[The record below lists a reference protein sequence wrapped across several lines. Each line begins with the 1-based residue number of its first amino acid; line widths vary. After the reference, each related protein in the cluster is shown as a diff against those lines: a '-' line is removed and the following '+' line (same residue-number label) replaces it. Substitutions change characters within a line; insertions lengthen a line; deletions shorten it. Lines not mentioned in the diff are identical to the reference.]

1 MICPEPSEL
10 QELVR
15 QLHRQ
20 ASPWLPAGQGS
31 RLHWGVPVQ
40 PAPGE
45 HEPLVVSTARLDRLI
60 EHCVGDFT
68 VTVQAGMPLQQLQ
81 AELGRQQQWL
91 AIDWPW
97 GSGPAGEASGTVGGL
112 VARGLA
118 GGLRQRYLGVRD
130 QLIGIGLLRAD
141 GTAARAGGK
150 VVKNV
155 AGYDLM
161 RLFTGSW
168 GSLGLITELTLRTFP
183 LPPQRAGLLL
193 QGPLAG
199 LERMRRQCLAA
210 PLMPQRLDWWR
221 TSTGAEPALL
231 LSVVSVSGDAIRD
244 QLSQHRTAADAAGLT
259 ADTLDAEALAE
270 LEASGQGATTASDGN
285 NPQPAGPIDGHSAW
299 LLHLGVLPAR
309 APELLS
315 DPALRG
321 LRLTL
326 AAGAG
331 VGLAWAAP
339 AELPLH
345 RVEELRRRCSALGGF
360 LTVLQQPSGSGSSM
374 PAWSDTPSR
383 PLIEAI
389 KREFDPLQQLARGRL
404 PGVAPQPQV
413 APTT

>member
-1 MICPEPSEL
+1 MIRPEPSEL

-20 ASPWLPAGQGS
+20 AAPWLPAGLGS
-31 RLHWGVPVQ
+31 RLHWGPPVQ
-40 PAPGE
+40 PGPGE
-45 HEPLVVSTARLDRLI
+45 EEPLQVSTARLDRLV

-81 AELGRQQQWL
+81 AELARHQQWL
-91 AIDWPW
+91 AVDWPW
-97 GSGPAGEASGTVGGL
+97 GSGPAGEAGGSVGGL

-130 QLIGIGLLRAD
+130 QLIGLSLLRAD

-193 QGPLAG
+193 QGALPALEG
-199 LERMRRQCLAA
+199 LRRRCLTA
-210 PLMPQRLDWWR
+210 PLMPQRLDWCHSAG
-221 TSTGAEPALL
+221 TAEPALL
-231 LSVVSVSGDAIRD
+231 ISLVSVSAEAIRE
-244 QLSQHRTAADAAGLT
+244 QLSQHRSAAEAAGL
-259 ADTLDAEALAE
+259 AVQELDREALAA
-270 LEASGQGATTASDGN
+270 LEARGRGAE
-285 NPQPAGPIDGHSAW
+285 AGPEPAW
-299 LLHLGVLPAR
+299 LLQLGVLPAQ
-309 APELLS
+309 APALLA

-321 LRLTL
+321 LQLTL

-331 VGLAWAAP
+331 LGMGWAA
-339 AELPLH
+339 AADLPSH
-345 RVEELRRRCSALGGF
+345 RVQELRRRCEALGGF
-360 LTVLQQPSGSGSSM
+360 LTVLQQPPGTAAAVA
-374 PAWSDTPSR
+374 AWGDAPGR

-404 PGVAPQPQV
+404 PGVAPQP
-413 APTT
+413 

>member
-31 RLHWGVPVQ
+31 RLHWGPPVL
-40 PAPGE
+40 PAPSE
-45 HEPLVVSTARLDRLI
+45 EQPLVVSTSRLDRVM

-68 VTVQAGMPLQQLQ
+68 VTVQAGMPLAQLQ
-81 AELGRQQQWL
+81 AELSRQNQWL
-91 AIDWPW
+91 AIDPPW
-97 GSGPAGEASGTVGGL
+97 GSDATSATDGNQGSIGGL

-183 LPPQRAGLLL
+183 RPPQRRGLLL
-193 QGPLAG
+193 QGDLSA
-199 LERMRRQCLAA
+199 LESLRRQALAA
-210 PLMPQRLDWWR
+210 ALLPQRLDWW
-221 TSTGAEPALL
+221 SPALADGQPALL
-231 LSVVSVSGDAIRD
+231 LSLVSVSAEAIGD
-244 QLSQHRTAADAAGLT
+244 QLTQHRQAAERAGLR
-259 ADTLDAEALAE
+259 AERLDPEELQALENAGRGNAGIPGPE
-270 LEASGQGATTASDGN
+270 GQ
-285 NPQPAGPIDGHSAW
+285 W
-299 LLHLGVLPAR
+299 LLQLGVLPALG
-309 APELLS
+309 AELLA
-315 DPALRG
+315 DPARRG
-321 LRLTL
+321 LRLSL

-331 VGLAWAAP
+331 QGMAWAAAQEVP
-339 AELPLH
+339 SH
-345 RVEELRRRCSALGGF
+345 RVEQLRRRCEALGGF
-360 LTVLQQPSGSGSSM
+360 LTVLQQPDTSAL
-374 PAWSDTPSR
+374 PAWGDSPGR

-389 KREFDPLQQLARGRL
+389 KREFDPLQQVARGRL
-404 PGVAPQPQV
+404 PGVAPQSGTRV
-413 APTT
+413 

>member
-1 MICPEPSEL
+1 VICPEPSEL
-10 QELVR
+10 QELVQ

-31 RLHWGVPVQ
+31 RLHWGPPVL

-45 HEPLVVSTARLDRLI
+45 EQPLVVSTSRLDRVI

-68 VTVQAGMPLQQLQ
+68 VTVQAGMPLAQLQ
-81 AELGRQQQWL
+81 AELSRQNQWL
-91 AIDWPW
+91 AIDTPW
-97 GSGPAGEASGTVGGL
+97 GSDATSATDGNQGSIGGL

-183 LPPQRAGLLL
+183 RPPQRRGLLL
-193 QGPLAG
+193 QGDLSS
-199 LERMRRQCLAA
+199 LQSLRRQALAA
-210 PLMPQRLDWWR
+210 ALLPQRLDWW
-221 TSTGAEPALL
+221 SPALADGQPALL
-231 LSVVSVSGDAIRD
+231 LSLVSVSTEAIVD
-244 QLSQHRTAADAAGLT
+244 QLTQHCQAAERAGLR
-259 ADTLDAEALAE
+259 AERLDSEQLQALESAGRGNTG
-270 LEASGQGATTASDGN
+270 SPGPQGQ
-285 NPQPAGPIDGHSAW
+285 W
-299 LLHLGVLPAR
+299 LLQLGVLPALG
-309 APELLS
+309 AELLA

-321 LRLTL
+321 LRLSL

-331 VGLAWAAP
+331 QGIAWAAAQEVP
-339 AELPLH
+339 SH
-345 RVEELRRRCSALGGF
+345 RVEQLRRRCEALGGF
-360 LTVLQQPSGSGSSM
+360 LTVLQQPDRSAL
-374 PAWSDTPSR
+374 PAWEDSPGR

-404 PGVAPQPQV
+404 PGVAPQPGTRV
-413 APTT
+413 

>member
-1 MICPEPSEL
+1 VICPEPSEL
-10 QELVR
+10 QELVQ

-31 RLHWGVPVQ
+31 RLHWGPPVL
-40 PAPGE
+40 PAPSE
-45 HEPLVVSTARLDRLI
+45 EQPLVVSTSRLDRVI

-68 VTVQAGMPLQQLQ
+68 VTVQAGMPLAQLQ
-81 AELGRQQQWL
+81 AELSRQNQWL
-91 AIDWPW
+91 AIDAPW
-97 GSGPAGEASGTVGGL
+97 GSDATSATDGQQGSIGGL

-183 LPPQRAGLLL
+183 RPPQRRGLLL
-193 QGPLAG
+193 QGDLSA
-199 LERMRRQCLAA
+199 LENLRRQALAA
-210 PLMPQRLDWWR
+210 ALLPQRLDWWSPALAGR
-221 TSTGAEPALL
+221 QPALL
-231 LSVVSVSGDAIRD
+231 LSLVSVSAEAIGD
-244 QLSQHRTAADAAGLT
+244 QLTQHRRAAESAGLQ
-259 ADTLDAEALAE
+259 AELLDPEQLEALESAGRGNAGSPGPE
-270 LEASGQGATTASDGN
+270 GQ
-285 NPQPAGPIDGHSAW
+285 W
-299 LLHLGVLPAR
+299 LLQLGVLPAR
-309 APELLS
+309 GAELLA

-321 LRLTL
+321 LRLSL

-331 VGLAWAAP
+331 QGIAWAAAQEVP
-339 AELPLH
+339 SH
-345 RVEELRRRCSALGGF
+345 RVEQLRRRCEALGGF
-360 LTVLQQPSGSGSSM
+360 LTVLQQPDSSAL
-374 PAWSDTPSR
+374 PAWGDSPGR

-404 PGVAPQPQV
+404 PGVAPQPV
-413 APTT
+413 TRV

>member
-1 MICPEPSEL
+1 VICPEPSEL
-10 QELVR
+10 QELVQ

-31 RLHWGVPVQ
+31 RLHWGPPVL

-45 HEPLVVSTARLDRLI
+45 EQPLVVSTSRLDRVI

-68 VTVQAGMPLQQLQ
+68 VTVQAGMPLAQLQ
-81 AELGRQQQWL
+81 AELSRQNQWL
-91 AIDWPW
+91 AIDAPW
-97 GSGPAGEASGTVGGL
+97 GSDATSATDGQQGSIGGL

-183 LPPQRAGLLL
+183 HPPQRRGLLL
-193 QGPLAG
+193 QGDLSA
-199 LERMRRQCLAA
+199 LENLRRQALAA
-210 PLMPQRLDWWR
+210 ALLPQRLDWW
-221 TSTGAEPALL
+221 SPALAGGQPALL
-231 LSVVSVSGDAIRD
+231 LSLVSVSAEAIVD
-244 QLSQHRTAADAAGLT
+244 QLTQHRRAAESAGLQ
-259 ADTLDAEALAE
+259 AELLDPEQLEALESAGRGNAGSPGPE
-270 LEASGQGATTASDGN
+270 GQ
-285 NPQPAGPIDGHSAW
+285 W
-299 LLHLGVLPAR
+299 LLQLGVLPAR
-309 APELLS
+309 GAELLA

-321 LRLTL
+321 LRLSL

-331 VGLAWAAP
+331 QGIAWAAAQEVP
-339 AELPLH
+339 SH
-345 RVEELRRRCSALGGF
+345 RVEQLRRRCEALGGF
-360 LTVLQQPSGSGSSM
+360 LTVLQQPDSSAL
-374 PAWSDTPSR
+374 PAWGDSPGR

-404 PGVAPQPQV
+404 PGVAPQPV
-413 APTT
+413 TRV

>member
-1 MICPEPSEL
+1 VICPEPSEL
-10 QELVR
+10 QELVQ

-31 RLHWGVPVQ
+31 RLHWGPPVL

-45 HEPLVVSTARLDRLI
+45 EQPLVVSTSRLDRVI

-68 VTVQAGMPLQQLQ
+68 VTVQAGMPLAQLQ
-81 AELGRQQQWL
+81 AELSRQNQWL
-91 AIDWPW
+91 AIDAPW
-97 GSGPAGEASGTVGGL
+97 GSDATSETDGQQGSIGGL

-183 LPPQRAGLLL
+183 RPPQRRGLLL
-193 QGPLAG
+193 QGDLSS
-199 LERMRRQCLAA
+199 LESLRRQALAA
-210 PLMPQRLDWWR
+210 ALLPQRLDWW
-221 TSTGAEPALL
+221 STALAGGQPALL
-231 LSVVSVSGDAIRD
+231 LSLVSVSAEAIGD
-244 QLSQHRTAADAAGLT
+244 QLTQHCQAAERAGLRAERLDPEQLQALESAGRGN
-259 ADTLDAEALAE
+259 ADSPGPE
-270 LEASGQGATTASDGN
+270 GQ
-285 NPQPAGPIDGHSAW
+285 W
-299 LLHLGVLPAR
+299 LLELGVLPAR
-309 APELLS
+309 GAELLA

-321 LRLTL
+321 LRLSL

-331 VGLAWAAP
+331 QGIAWAAAQEVP
-339 AELPLH
+339 SH
-345 RVEELRRRCSALGGF
+345 RVEQLRRRCEALGGF
-360 LTVLQQPSGSGSSM
+360 LTVLQQPDSSAL
-374 PAWSDTPSR
+374 PAWGDSPGR

-404 PGVAPQPQV
+404 PGVAPQPGTRV
-413 APTT
+413 

>member
-1 MICPEPSEL
+1 VICPEPSEL
-10 QELVR
+10 QELVQ

-31 RLHWGVPVQ
+31 RLHWGPPVL

-45 HEPLVVSTARLDRLI
+45 EQPLVVSTSRLDRVI

-68 VTVQAGMPLQQLQ
+68 VTVQAGMPLAQLQ
-81 AELGRQQQWL
+81 AELSRQNQWL
-91 AIDWPW
+91 AIDAPW
-97 GSGPAGEASGTVGGL
+97 GSDATSATDGQQGSIGGL

-183 LPPQRAGLLL
+183 RPPQRRGLLL
-193 QGPLAG
+193 QGDLSS
-199 LERMRRQCLAA
+199 LESLRRQALAA
-210 PLMPQRLDWWR
+210 ALLPQRLDWW
-221 TSTGAEPALL
+221 STALAGGQPALL
-231 LSVVSVSGDAIRD
+231 LSLVSVSAEAIGD
-244 QLSQHRTAADAAGLT
+244 QLTQHCQAAERAGLRAERLDPEQLQALESAGRGN
-259 ADTLDAEALAE
+259 ADSPGPE
-270 LEASGQGATTASDGN
+270 GQ
-285 NPQPAGPIDGHSAW
+285 W
-299 LLHLGVLPAR
+299 LLELGVLPAR
-309 APELLS
+309 GAELLA

-321 LRLTL
+321 LRLSL

-331 VGLAWAAP
+331 QGIAWAAAQEVP
-339 AELPLH
+339 SH
-345 RVEELRRRCSALGGF
+345 RVEQLRRRCEALGGF
-360 LTVLQQPSGSGSSM
+360 LTVLQQPDSSAL
-374 PAWSDTPSR
+374 PAWGDSPGR

-404 PGVAPQPQV
+404 PGVAPQPGTRV
-413 APTT
+413 